1 MIADKIKKLIF
12 VFALLLW
19 TTAVG
24 ALDDY
29 IQGNPA
35 IASAY
40 ELNPT
45 KTVGVIDTLERLL
58 LGEELKEEDKRGD
71 PDGIVDEDERRRLLD
86 ENPFLEEA
94 WRINPKIA
102 LAQLETLVAINTK
115 GNR

>member
-1 MIADKIKKLIF
+1 MIADKIKKFIFLI
-12 VFALLLW
+12 ALLLW
-19 TTAVG
+19 TTDVD

-29 IQGNPA
+29 IQGNPT

-58 LGEELKEEDKRGD
+58 LGEDLNEEDKRGD
-71 PDGIVDEDERRRLLD
+71 PHGIVDEDEQRRILD
-86 ENPFLEEA
+86 ENPILEEA
-94 WRINPKIA
+94 WRINPKVA

-115 GNR
+115 GHR